1 MAKYWVSG
9 ANSEVITAATVSS
22 AEHLLGASITSGRV
36 LWLTGVILPT
46 VTIYTATRMVNI
58 YDAATGTTSTA
69 STNKR
74 LALLPPVATA
84 GPFRPSVVKLPLP
97 GMKFSTG
104 CVVLSEAT
112 EIMCGEVGGMG
123 YEV

>member
-9 ANSEVITAATVSS
+9 ANSTVITAASVSS
-22 AEHLLGASITSGRV
+22 AENLMGATITSGRE

-46 VTIYTATRMVNI
+46 VTIDTATRMVNI
-58 YDAATGTTSTA
+58 FDAATGTTGTA
-69 STNKR
+69 STTKR
-74 LALLPPVATA
+74 LALLPPFATA
-84 GPFRPSVVKLPLP
+84 GPFRPSVVKIPLP
-97 GMKFSTG
+97 GMRFSTG
-104 CVVLSEAT
+104 CVVLTEGT